1 MTMQDKELQDFYEEQ
16 FTMFASKGW
25 TDFVED
31 LQELY
36 TAVDDLASVDNE
48 QTLWF
53 RKGQLDIIQLIL
65 DRRAS
70 CERVWTELN
79 G

>member
-1 MTMQDKELQDFYEEQ
+1 MQDKDLQDFYEEQ
-16 FTMFASKGW
+16 FSMFATKGW
-25 TDFVED
+25 NDFIED

-36 TAVDDLASVDNE
+36 TAVDDLASIENE

-65 DRRAS
+65 DRRSA
-70 CERVWTELN
+70 CEKVWEELN
-79 G
+79 AS

>member
-1 MTMQDKELQDFYEEQ
+1 MQDKELQNFYEEQ
-16 FTMFASKGW
+16 FNMFSSKGW
-25 TDFVED
+25 TDFLED

-36 TAVDDLASVDNE
+36 TAVDDLASVENE
-48 QTLWF
+48 QTLYF
-53 RKGQLDIIQLIL
+53 RKGQLDVIQLIL
-65 DRRAS
+65 DRRAA

>member
-1 MTMQDKELQDFYEEQ
+1 MQDKELQNFYEEQ
-16 FTMFASKGW
+16 FNMFSSKGW
-25 TDFVED
+25 TDFLED

-36 TAVDDLASVDNE
+36 TAVDDLASVENE

-53 RKGQLDIIQLIL
+53 RKGQLDVIQLIL
-65 DRRAS
+65 DRRAA

>member
-1 MTMQDKELQDFYEEQ
+1 MQDKELQEFYEEQ
-16 FTMFASKGW
+16 FTMFATKGW
-25 TDFVED
+25 NDFIED

-36 TAVDDLASVDNE
+36 TAVDDLTSVENE

-70 CERVWTELN
+70 CERVWNDLN
-79 G
+79 GS

>member
-1 MTMQDKELQDFYEEQ
+1 MQDRELQDYYEEQ
-16 FTMFASKGW
+16 FTMFSSKGW
-25 TDFVED
+25 TDFIED

-53 RKGQLDIIQLIL
+53 RKGQLDVIQLIL
-65 DRRAS
+65 DRRAA

-79 G
+79 A

>member
-1 MTMQDKELQDFYEEQ
+1 MTMHDKELQNFYEEQ
-16 FTMFASKGW
+16 FNMFSSKGW
-25 TDFVED
+25 TDFLED

-36 TAVDDLASVDNE
+36 TAVDDLASVENE
-48 QTLWF
+48 QTLYF
-53 RKGQLDIIQLIL
+53 RKGQLDVIQLIL
-65 DRRAS
+65 DRRAA

>member
-1 MTMQDKELQDFYEEQ
+1 MQDKEIQDFYEEQ
-16 FTMFASKGW
+16 FNMFSSKGW
-25 TDFVED
+25 TDFLED

-36 TAVDDLASVDNE
+36 TAVDDLASVENE

-53 RKGQLDIIQLIL
+53 RKGQLDVIQLIL
-65 DRRAS
+65 DRRAA

>member
-1 MTMQDKELQDFYEEQ
+1 MQDRELQDYYEEQ
-16 FTMFASKGW
+16 FTMFSSKGW
-25 TDFVED
+25 TDFIED

-53 RKGQLDIIQLIL
+53 RKGQLDVIQLIL
-65 DRRAS
+65 DRRSA

-79 G
+79 A